1 MLFSIIVTI
10 DVGIGTYFIY
20 YKYMNRNKETGAK
33 ESFNYQAALSYW
45 TYKWD
50 KSNKLSS
57 KIELIT
63 FLMTWLIS
71 KTLIKSYKDIDIYYI
86 GYIKIKKIGDC

>member
-33 ESFNYQAALSYW
+33 EGFNYQATLSY
-45 TYKWD
+45 
-50 KSNKLSS
+50 
-57 KIELIT
+57 
-63 FLMTWLIS
+63 
-71 KTLIKSYKDIDIYYI
+71 
-86 GYIKIKKIGDC
+86 

>member
-33 ESFNYQAALSYW
+33 ESFNYQ
-45 TYKWD
+45 T
-50 KSNKLSS
+50 
-57 KIELIT
+57 T
-63 FLMTWLIS
+63 F
-71 KTLIKSYKDIDIYYI
+71 
-86 GYIKIKKIGDC
+86 GY

>member
-33 ESFNYQAALSYW
+33 ESFNYQAALSY
-45 TYKWD
+45 
-50 KSNKLSS
+50 
-57 KIELIT
+57 
-63 FLMTWLIS
+63 
-71 KTLIKSYKDIDIYYI
+71 
-86 GYIKIKKIGDC
+86 

>member
-33 ESFNYQAALSYW
+33 ESFKYQTTLSY
-45 TYKWD
+45 
-50 KSNKLSS
+50 
-57 KIELIT
+57 
-63 FLMTWLIS
+63 
-71 KTLIKSYKDIDIYYI
+71 
-86 GYIKIKKIGDC
+86 